1 MFRAV
6 LADGGIRDL
15 NTQFGQFRLDAPTAP
30 GRIGLPHPVNQ
41 RDELTIDGGSSGA
54 SSGFPAP
61 EKAKAK
67 AMPGD
72 DGLGLEE
79 QQGLL
84 PGRPNAPQANPK
96 QSVGGARSLGLRAWR
111 WSTAS

>member
-1 MFRAV
+1 MFRTI

-15 NTQFGQFRLDAPTAP
+15 NAQFGQFSLDTSTTPC
-30 GRIGLPHPVNQ
+30 RIGLPHPLNQ
-41 RDELTIDGGSSGA
+41 RDELTSDRGSSGA

-67 AMPGD
+67 AVPGD

-79 QQGLL
+79 Q
-84 PGRPNAPQANPK
+84 
-96 QSVGGARSLGLRAWR
+96 
-111 WSTAS
+111 

>member
-1 MFRAV
+1 MFSLDV
-6 LADGGIRDL
+6 LTTSR
-15 NTQFGQFRLDAPTAP
+15 
-30 GRIGLPHPVNQ
+30 RIGLPHPLNQ

-67 AMPGD
+67 AVPGD

-79 QQGLL
+79 Q
-84 PGRPNAPQANPK
+84 
-96 QSVGGARSLGLRAWR
+96 
-111 WSTAS
+111 